1 MAIAKTVGFPH
12 WAFANAPNIKNKNGP
27 FADNFLFQIEGAT
40 GSSVVSHIS
49 KGRYYY
55 IHPDPSQC
63 RSFIAREAARLQ
75 TFLDNYFFEGNRT
88 QQYCQVGNAV
98 PPYLANQ
105 LTNIVYDFLAINK
118 KRV

>member
-1 MAIAKTVGFPH
+1 MH
-12 WAFANAPNIKNKNGP
+12 QNIKIKNVP